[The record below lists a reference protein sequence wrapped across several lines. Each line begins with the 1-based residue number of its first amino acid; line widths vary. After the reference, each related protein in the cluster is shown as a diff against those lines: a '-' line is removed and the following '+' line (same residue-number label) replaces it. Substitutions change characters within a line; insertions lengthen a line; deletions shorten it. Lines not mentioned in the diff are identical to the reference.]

1 MKHDHFYANTDECDP
16 GKQAEN
22 TVTAKQFL
30 QFVRFT
36 AYDVLAPQFRVAGY
50 IVTFTHSELDAIY
63 QAMRN
68 REEPYLHYLN
78 SANQEVTENGSS

>member
-50 IVTFTHSELDAIY
+50 GVSLRTS
-63 QAMRN
+63 
-68 REEPYLHYLN
+68 
-78 SANQEVTENGSS
+78 